1 MSQANDA
8 GRIDDEVAAQLVRVA
23 LHRQQ
28 FLAAQ
33 DQLQVV
39 EHDMGRVRA
48 PGAGLVEPL
57 SAREMEVLALVNRRL
72 SNKEVA
78 ASLVVSPLTVKRH
91 MTNIMQKLGVDSR
104 WEAVERAREI
114 GLIPPS

>member
-1 MSQANDA
+1 
-8 GRIDDEVAAQLVRVA
+8 
-23 LHRQQ
+23 
-28 FLAAQ
+28 
-33 DQLQVV
+33 
-39 EHDMGRVRA
+39 MGRVRA